1 MSVPLPS
8 VPETSV
14 ASRSS
19 HENESSSVYTAASDY
34 CNLLFPPLL
43 PLPIVVAPVVA
54 RAIRGAIK
62 RGEDKGKI
70 KGRGGEKV
78 ENSVE
83 RGPSSVVSKSMRRS
97 GGKRKNGGTKE
108 KRGREAKGN
117 GRDLSWKG
125 ERGNKNARRKGREG
139 KVFSAKTLH
148 RLTTIESDL
157 PLDSH

>member
-1 MSVPLPS
+1 M
-8 VPETSV
+8 
-14 ASRSS
+14 
-19 HENESSSVYTAASDY
+19 
-34 CNLLFPPLL
+34 
-43 PLPIVVAPVVA
+43 A

-108 KRGREAKGN
+108 KRGREGKGMEEISL
-117 GRDLSWKG
+117 GK
-125 ERGNKNARRKGREG
+125 ERGEIKMPGEKDEKG
-139 KVFSAKTLH
+139 KFSARKLS
-148 RLTTIESDL
+148 ID
-157 PLDSH
+157 

>member
-70 KGRGGEKV
+70 KGRKKWKTVSSVDLRRSFPNRCVEAGEREKTEEQRKRGGGKERGMEEISLGKERGEIKMPGEKD
-78 ENSVE
+78 E
-83 RGPSSVVSKSMRRS
+83 K
-97 GGKRKNGGTKE
+97 GK
-108 KRGREAKGN
+108 
-117 GRDLSWKG
+117 
-125 ERGNKNARRKGREG
+125 
-139 KVFSAKTLH
+139 FSARKLSIETNDH
-148 RLTTIESDL
+148 RERLAFG
-157 PLDSH
+157 